1 MNPDLARVN
10 FREWPQRLGLV
21 SLRVDERAVWKR
33 CIIAFLGD
41 SKARGRVVCRANAR
55 EFWREQ
61 REKGAGVNLEAFAAA
76 LDWFCGCGVR
86 RGKSGNAKVESG
98 NGNGMADGKGRT
110 AEGVIGSGGS
120 GTERGGPPTRPRS
133 RIAGNSG
140 HEHDSG
146 AAGST
151 FHPTRRP
158 MVEEKQATASGRT
171 GVKHDPAGMADWERG
186 LLRGMRIGHYRERTW
201 ETYRHWGRR
210 FVKFVEGRGK
220 RAGEA
225 DEGDCRGRISG
236 RCRIFWGTR
245 TWRRRKFT
253 RM

>member
-61 REKGAGVNLEAFAAA
+61 REKGASVNLEAFAAA

-86 RGKSGNAKVESG
+86 GGKWKREG
-98 NGNGMADGKGRT
+98 DGRC
-110 AEGVIGSGGS
+110 
-120 GTERGGPPTRPRS
+120 
-133 RIAGNSG
+133 
-140 HEHDSG
+140 SG
-146 AAGST
+146 AVLEGGVSKRSFADKRASKLEFGQEGGKMENGGGQMENEKAATPVRAG
-151 FHPTRRP
+151 
-158 MVEEKQATASGRT
+158 A
-171 GVKHDPAGMADWERG
+171 KHDPAGMADWERG
-186 LLRGMRIGHYRERTW
+186 LLRAMRIGHYRERTW